1 MLLISKSSAPLTGSI
16 QVVQWWVCLTS
27 IQKVL
32 GSNPSWIP
40 DFFLWIYFSLSEHHE
55 HLLSIKLN
63 NINCL
68 GFLTLYVCCILAP
81 CINHCTDSDSNSL
94 ESDLNCLESESNC
107 TELLECPDSD
117 SKLPK
122 EVIRNVQKV
131 IRNVQRVIQKCPESD
146 SNVQKV
152 ILTVQ
157 TVIRM
162 SRKWFELSRE
172 WFREWVRTVQTV
184 IRIVQ
189 RVIQRMIQNCPEIF
203 EFPESD
209 SNCPQNYLNC
219 PERMVFDVSKIG
231 KRQSLKA
238 VQKVI
243 WSSLETLSD
252 LQC

>member
-1 MLLISKSSAPLTGSI
+1 M
-16 QVVQWWVCLTS
+16 
-27 IQKVL
+27 
-32 GSNPSWIP
+32 
-40 DFFLWIYFSLSEHHE
+40 
-55 HLLSIKLN
+55 
-63 NINCL
+63 
-68 GFLTLYVCCILAP
+68 
-81 CINHCTDSDSNSL
+81 
-94 ESDLNCLESESNC
+94 NCLESDSNC
-107 TELLECPDSD
+107 PELFECPDSD

-131 IRNVQRVIQKCPESD
+131 IRNVQRVIQKCPDSD

-152 ILTVQ
+152 I
-157 TVIRM
+157 
-162 SRKWFELSRE
+162 
-172 WFREWVRTVQTV
+172 
-184 IRIVQ
+184 RIVQ
-189 RVIQRMIQNCPEIF
+189 TVIQRMIQNCPEIF

-231 KRQSLKA
+231 QRQSLKA